1 MLGAYHMEKVNSSG
15 NARRKPWH
23 KWAAGIFAAL
33 LFVQFYFFRELA
45 AALLLFT
52 IVFLMLAVIGAA
64 IYLIGRASQKTFSF
78 AEPAA
83 RRGLVCGSYQ
93 QKDIP
98 PSTLS
103 ACPVMALA

>member
-15 NARRKPWH
+15 NARWKPWH

-33 LFVQFYFFRELA
+33 LFVQVYFVRELL

-52 IVFLMLAVIGAA
+52 VVFSIIAVIIAV
-64 IYLIGRASQKTFSF
+64 IYMISRAGEAGFAF

-83 RRGLVCGSYQ
+83 RRGFEFAEE
-93 QKDIP
+93 
-98 PSTLS
+98 LS
-103 ACPVMALA
+103 RKTFHRPRSAPVP